1 MLCPYGA
8 IGRRLHEPRQCE
20 AGTLRSGLVVVV
32 VSENRM
38 SAVDELLSWMAAR
51 GCDTSKLLWP
61 FTTDSGRSVGC
72 AVDGAAANEVLRV
85 PGRLIFSAERAKTLL
100 APLLRSAPKKLRALA
115 DDSDELLLATTI
127 LVIVGSD
134 AVAPP
139 SGSADG
145 AALSAVADFLPYARA
160 LPTFTDFE
168 DIASQWEP
176 MGELSLLCSSE
187 AEEAAAQ
194 RRKELRDE
202 FALLLS
208 AVDAATASSTSGSL
222 LWHCLSAALSWR
234 NYLWARF
241 CVQSRAFISGLDA
254 DPLFMCEGTRDMLP
268 LAVVPLGDMFN
279 HACQPVAPEV
289 AALVDGVAA
298 GAGSPAA
305 SGPDASEVEAA
316 ATTTTTPPHTQQPP
330 LLCDNEWVSPT
341 DDAEARAAGGFYI
354 LRLQEA
360 AAPGRELCISYG
372 DRGGLDLL
380 ESYGFFVP
388 FPHNAHETLN
398 ADISF
403 LLAAGGVNA
412 ADAGGSGS
420 AGEAKAPA
428 SGSSACGASPLRAS
442 VRAAAD
448 RLLRHAATP
457 ATSAH
462 SAAKHVTSLWEQLCS
477 PTVVELPCAEAPSTD
492 ALMLLRLLAVSP
504 ADVEAASASAPSS
517 RQARSG
523 GLTLERLEHPLSR
536 DNELR
541 ALACLQLAVLWAVA
555 PFLERHS
562 ACRAADSA
570 RDGKAVLPAT
580 LSDQVSLLREVLVAE
595 RSLQATLTG
604 QFAATATDAS
614 SSADRVG
621 ACSPCIPWPDAVPCS
636 RTLCI
641 PAESPAGAAA
651 ACASG
656 SASTAPTAQQARRQR
671 VASQFREA
679 QLAVGILQLLYVQ
692 KMLGIAG
699 VAEAALG

>member
-1 MLCPYGA
+1 
-8 IGRRLHEPRQCE
+8 
-20 AGTLRSGLVVVV
+20 
-32 VSENRM
+32 M
-38 SAVDELLSWMAAR
+38 SADDELLGWMTAR

-61 FTTDSGRSVGC
+61 FTTGSGRSVGC
-72 AVDGAAANEVLRV
+72 AVDGAAGSEVLRV

-127 LVIVGSD
+127 LVIVGSG
-134 AVAPP
+134 AVALT
-139 SGSADG
+139 SGSAEA
-145 AALSAVADFLPYARA
+145 AALSAVADFLPYVRA
-160 LPTFTDFE
+160 LPAFRDFE

-187 AEEAAAQ
+187 AEQAAAQ

-208 AVDAATASSTSGSL
+208 AVDAATAGSTTGPTPPSL
-222 LWHCLSAALSWR
+222 LWHCLSTALSWR

-279 HACQPVAPEV
+279 HACQPIAPEV
-289 AALVDGVAA
+289 AALVDGRS
-298 GAGSPAA
+298 GGA
-305 SGPDASEVEAA
+305 SGAEAA
-316 ATTTTTPPHTQQPP
+316 IATTAKQTQQPP

-398 ADISF
+398 ADIGF
-403 LLAAGGVNA
+403 LLAAGGVIA
-412 ADAGGSGS
+412 ADAGVSGS
-420 AGEAKAPA
+420 AGDAKESA
-428 SGSSACGASPLRAS
+428 SRASACGASALRAS
-442 VRAAAD
+442 VSAAAD

-457 ATSAH
+457 ATPAH
-462 SAAKHVTSLWEQLCS
+462 SAAKHVASLWEQLCS

-492 ALMLLRLLAVSP
+492 ALMLLRLLAVSH
-504 ADVEAASASAPSS
+504 ADLDAIAMSASAPSS

-541 ALACLQLAVLWAVA
+541 AIACLQLAVLWAVA
-555 PFLERHS
+555 PLLERHG
-562 ACRAADSA
+562 ACPAIASA

-580 LSDQVSLLREVLVAE
+580 LNDQVSLLREVLVAE
-595 RSLQATLTG
+595 RSLQAILTA
-604 QFAATATDAS
+604 QMTATAVDS
-614 SSADRVG
+614 RVG
-621 ACSPCIPWPDAVPCS
+621 ACSPCIPWPDTVPCL
-636 RTLCI
+636 RTLCM
-641 PAESPAGAAA
+641 PAEPAAGAVV
-651 ACASG
+651 SG
-656 SASTAPTAQQARRQR
+656 SALTALTAQQARRQR
-671 VASQFREA
+671 IASQFREA
-679 QLAVGILQLLYVQ
+679 QLAVGVLQLLYVR
-692 KMLGIAG
+692 KMLGVAG
-699 VAEAALG
+699 VAEATLG